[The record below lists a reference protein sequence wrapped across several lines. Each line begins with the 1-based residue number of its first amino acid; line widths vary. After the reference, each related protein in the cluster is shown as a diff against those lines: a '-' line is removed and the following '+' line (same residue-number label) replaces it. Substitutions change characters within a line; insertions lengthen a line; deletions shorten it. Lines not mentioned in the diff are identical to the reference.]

1 MGKNSDV
8 FLRMSEEYYLSIPN
22 EILSGYLHSK
32 RVDEE
37 TSDWAEN
44 MTDDTFSSLY
54 KKKKEISKQLEE
66 RQYQLREQ
74 RRKINNIEVNL

>member
-8 FLRMSEEYYLSIPN
+8 FLRMSEEYYLSIPH
-22 EILSGYLHSK
+22 EILSGYLNSK

-37 TSDWAEN
+37 TNDWFDN